1 MKSIYVIFCILLPC
15 FCFADAGFNI
25 TRPKAPCYAVFKGID
40 KMPEFEFYKIA
51 ARDERKEIVL
61 DSTLLL
67 KENDSLRIYYGEGER
82 KYWQGPI
89 KILAR
94 NKSTGQVVDSF
105 VLVADGNNLTINFAG
120 IENNKPGHT
129 ITKTKSEYPY
139 TLFGDEDV
147 DTAVARRNKYILIA
161 MSATGF
167 LLLFFMI
174 SKRRKNKISEP
185 A

>member
-1 MKSIYVIFCILLPC
+1 MKSIYVIICFLLPF

-25 TRPKAPCYAVFKGID
+25 TRPKAPCYAVFKGVNQ
-40 KMPEFEFYKIA
+40 MQGFEFYKVSA
-51 ARDERKEIVL
+51 LDERKEIPL
-61 DSTLLL
+61 DSSHLIR
-67 KENDSLRIYYGEGER
+67 ENDSLRIYYSEGER

-94 NKSTGQVVDSF
+94 NKNTGQVVDSF
-105 VLVADGNNLTINFAG
+105 VLVADGNNLTINFSG
-120 IENNKPGHT
+120 IENNKPAHT

-139 TLFGDEDV
+139 TLYGDEEV
-147 DTAVARRNKYILIA
+147 DTAVAKRNKYILIA

-174 SKRRKNKISEP
+174 NKRRKNKISEP